1 MFWCFVNIRKKACL
15 LKRCVPEDDKENLYI
30 VLSQEFLTLTCYVFR
45 TYYIGLPSSPYQKW
59 QRGWYMGFWRR
70 LQLSRVQHN
79 QKEESKDWLCMWKN
93 NNENVQQVASQ
104 QSGSGIQKLKKLYHS
119 GLKSKNV
126 QLHQHAVLLASKAKI
141 NIFLNGV
148 VA

>member
-1 MFWCFVNIRKKACL
+1 
-15 LKRCVPEDDKENLYI
+15 
-30 VLSQEFLTLTCYVFR
+30 
-45 TYYIGLPSSPYQKW
+45 
-59 QRGWYMGFWRR
+59 MGFWRR

-79 QKEESKDWLCMWKN
+79 QKEESKDWLCMLKN

-104 QSGSGIQKLKKLYHS
+104 QSGSGIQKLKKTE
-119 GLKSKNV
+119 LKSKNV

-148 VA
+148 VP

>member
-15 LKRCVPEDDKENLYI
+15 LKSCVPEDDK
-30 VLSQEFLTLTCYVFR
+30 EFLTLTCYVFR

-141 NIFLNGV
+141 NFFEMACGV
-148 VA
+148 K